1 MKRVSSFR
9 FYPSRRPNAT
19 GAKRGSLWGSERRLH
34 GRRDP
39 GKPAASDRLSHH
51 DGFLRDVALRQRA
64 PY

>member
-9 FYPSRRPNAT
+9 FFLRSRRLGI

-51 DGFLRDVALRQRA
+51 DGFLRDVALRRRA